1 MREGEIRSERVM
13 DNRVWGNKAEIDEI
27 WGGGCRNLVY
37 GNVLESMRVTLVRT
51 YSNEGYGV

>member
-27 WGGGCRNLVY
+27 WGGGLQKPSIWKCPGIYEGDTSENL
-37 GNVLESMRVTLVRT
+37 
-51 YSNEGYGV
+51 